1 MAFGSYTVLS
11 MPVLERHS
19 PLAVATYSLLFGGLI
34 VLLLSSP
41 YLTGLEW
48 GSVGIGA

>member
-1 MAFGSYTVLS
+1 VLS

-19 PLAVATYSLLFGGLI
+19 PLTVATYSLLFGGLI

-41 YLTGLEW
+41 EY
-48 GSVGIGA
+48 SSSR